1 MLLRRPQHV
10 RKPKFPDITLPLQV
24 VCLSTKSGI
33 GVVRENTL
41 KKDGKALV
49 SKIRAEG
56 NDLKQHILNAVEAI
70 GGFGKVVE
78 KDDQILLKPNFNTGD
93 APPGSSD
100 PDFIKAVIELLYEHG
115 AGNVLIG
122 ESSMMSASTRKIFED
137 TGMLNKAHEAGAD
150 LVFFDEGDW
159 AKVHV
164 GGKFLK
170 NVGLPKD
177 ALRPRK
183 LVNVCCMKTHKWA
196 GFTLSMKL
204 AVGFMKP
211 NERMRLHLM
220 HLEEKIADLNLVV
233 HPSLIIMD
241 GRKCFIN
248 AGPACGELREPN
260 LILASG
266 DRIAIDVEAIKT
278 IQSYAG
284 NNLEDE
290 PWSYKQIR
298 RAVELGLGAQ
308 NERAYAVISK

>member
-1 MLLRRPQHV
+1 M
-10 RKPKFPDITLPLQV
+10 
-24 VCLSTKSGI
+24 STKSGI
-33 GVVRENTL
+33 GVVRENML
-41 KKDGKALV
+41 RKDGQALV
-49 SKIRAEG
+49 SRIRAEG

-115 AGNVLIG
+115 ARNVILG

-137 TGMLNKAHEAGAD
+137 TGMLSKAHEAGAD
-150 LVFFDEGDW
+150 VVFFDEGDW
-159 AKVHV
+159 AKVRI
-164 GGKFLK
+164 GGRFLK
-170 NVGLPKD
+170 NVSLPKG
-177 ALRPRK
+177 ALQPRK

-196 GFTLSMKL
+196 KFTLSMKL

-211 NERMRLHLM
+211 NERMRLHM
-220 HLEEKIADLNLVV
+220 THLEEKIADLNLVV

-248 AGPACGELREPN
+248 GGPACGELKEPN

-266 DRIAIDVEAIKT
+266 DRIAIDVEAIRS
-278 IQSYAG
+278 IQSFEG
-284 NNLEDE
+284 NSLQNDA
-290 PWSYKQIR
+290 WSYTQIR
-298 RAVELGLGAQ
+298 RAVNLELGSR
-308 NERAYAVISK
+308 NERAYAVVS

>member
-1 MLLRRPQHV
+1 M
-10 RKPKFPDITLPLQV
+10 
-24 VCLSTKSGI
+24 STKSGI
-33 GVVRENTL
+33 GVIHENIL
-41 KKDGKALV
+41 RKDGQALV
-49 SKIRAEG
+49 SRIRAEG

-115 AGNVLIG
+115 ARNVILG
-122 ESSMMSASTRKIFED
+122 ESSMMSVSTRKIFED
-137 TGMLNKAHEAGAD
+137 TGMLSKAHEAGAD
-150 LVFFDEGDW
+150 VVFFDEGDW
-159 AKVHV
+159 AKVRI

-170 NVGLPKD
+170 NVSLPKD
-177 ALRPRK
+177 ALQPRK

-196 GFTLSMKL
+196 KFTLSMKL

-211 NERMRLHLM
+211 NERMRLHLT

-248 AGPACGELREPN
+248 GGPACGELKEPN

-266 DRIAIDVEAIKT
+266 DRIAIDVEAIKS
-278 IQSYAG
+278 IQSFEG
-284 NNLEDE
+284 NSLQNDA
-290 PWSYKQIR
+290 WSYMQIR
-298 RAVELGLGAQ
+298 RGVDLELGSR
-308 NERAYAVISK
+308 NEQAYAVVS